1 MKKVEDHELIKKI
14 ADWTKHKKHHQIFT
28 TKMSRMLKKIL
39 ESVLSAKESDELISA
54 FDQIGNII
62 IIRIPDS
69 LISKKK
75 LIGETLLEQVKS
87 AKSIFYQSSSVDGEF
102 RTRDLEILAGD
113 DKTET
118 EYKESGCR
126 FFVDVRN
133 VFFSPRLS
141 SERTRIA
148 EFVNNDEVIVNMF
161 GGVGIFSIIAAKMK
175 RCTVFNIDINP
186 LAAKLCKK
194 NIAINKLV
202 GNVISIEGD
211 ASQVINSQLEN
222 KSDRTLMLLPE
233 KSDEFLD
240 SAILS
245 TKSGGIIHY
254 YSHIHADK
262 KSDAAK
268 LSEQHYM
275 QITPV
280 KSTILGS
287 KIVRPVGPRFYQTV
301 VDVKIKK

>member
-1 MKKVEDHELIKKI
+1 
-14 ADWTKHKKHHQIFT
+14 
-28 TKMSRMLKKIL
+28 MSRMLKKTL
-39 ESVLSAKESDELISA
+39 ESVLSTKESDELISA
-54 FDQIGNII
+54 FDQIGHII

-69 LISKKK
+69 LTSKKK
-75 LIGETLLEQVKS
+75 LIGETLLDQVKS

-102 RTRDLEILAGD
+102 RTRDLEILAGE

-148 EFVNNDEVIVNMF
+148 EFVNNDEVVVNMF
-161 GGVGIFSIIAAKMK
+161 GGVGIFSIIAAKLK
-175 RCTVFNIDINP
+175 KCTVFNIDINP
-186 LAAKLCKK
+186 FATKLCKK
-194 NIAINKLV
+194 NIAINRLV
-202 GNVISIEGD
+202 GNVISIHGD

-245 TKSGGIIHY
+245 TKNGGIIHY

-268 LSEQHYM
+268 LSEQHYLEVA
-275 QITPV
+275 PV
-280 KSTILGS
+280 KSTILCS

-301 VDVKIKK
+301 VDIKIEQ

>member
-1 MKKVEDHELIKKI
+1 
-14 ADWTKHKKHHQIFT
+14 
-28 TKMSRMLKKIL
+28 MSRMLKKTL
-39 ESVLSAKESDELISA
+39 ESVLSTKESDELISA
-54 FDQIGNII
+54 FDQIGHII

-148 EFVNNDEVIVNMF
+148 EFVNNDEAVVNMF